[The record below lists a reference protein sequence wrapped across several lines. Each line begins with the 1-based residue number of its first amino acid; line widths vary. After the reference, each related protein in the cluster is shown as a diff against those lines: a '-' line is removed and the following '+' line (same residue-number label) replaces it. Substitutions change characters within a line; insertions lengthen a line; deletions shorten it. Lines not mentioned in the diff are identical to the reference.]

1 MNPKPV
7 TDNELGTL
15 IHQEIYQ
22 SDNRSGSEMQQ
33 NTSEAYDYF
42 LYRQKGDEVP
52 GRSQI
57 QSGDVADMVDHVQAE
72 LQTMY
77 KVPMLVTIEPENS
90 GDVQGATDETKAIN
104 WYFRERCRGFEK
116 LDNFVQD
123 GLLLRNGYLK
133 VWAEDSYKLP
143 YEETYHGTEEQIGA
157 LLTEL
162 EQNGRVEVVEGE
174 ETKAE
179 ELFLAQGIGPDGV
192 TPVSTQLQLA
202 PAEYTVKLKIIPKKT
217 EILIEPVA
225 REDMYVSRDAV
236 NQNLQE
242 PRFVAQRRWMTR
254 SFAVSLGFDVKEV
267 YALPSISYVNQQ
279 TKTARMADVQRLQ
292 TDAPSEDGDVIQ
304 IWEVYYLVDRDGD
317 GMAERHKLFWA
328 NRDVL
333 HWSEE
338 EGGGICDEIVRAVP
352 FAAGTPLTVSHR
364 HAGRSI
370 FDKERAIEDSKRSLL
385 RQGLDN
391 VELANNRR
399 PLLGPGV
406 NPDDVEETE
415 IGAFIR
421 CTKGIDQY
429 GEAGFTPIFD
439 KTLLGLEYLDK
450 MRRERGGSA
459 IDMGSNMQA
468 MSNTPAHTFERQ
480 ATSQEQMVAMYAS
493 NFGVGVRDA
502 FVLLHQQLKILGE
515 SIEFQDGD
523 EWSTVEPRHW
533 MDRERFTVR
542 MGLSQGEKTRRIAGY
557 ESLIQK
563 QNAAM
568 QAGAGGVMVDEGN
581 MYKALVDQGAVM
593 GLPEPDQYWQDP
605 DRPSGQMNPQTGQQ
619 MTVAEVAKT
628 SQQQAQKA
636 QMDAQNAQTDKM
648 LALQAQIATLQEET
662 KRIKIQSDGV
672 TDAQDTV
679 QKGVDSMR
687 DYTVDMTKLEQESG
701 EDLPGGVLQ
710 GDEFHA
716 SRMVQ

>member
-1 MNPKPV
+1 MRPKPV
-7 TDNELGTL
+7 SDHELGEL

-42 LYRQKGDEVP
+42 LYRGKGDEVP

-77 KVPMLVTIEPENS
+77 RVPVLVAIEPENS
-90 GDVQGATDETKAIN
+90 GDVQAADDETKAVN

-143 YEETYHGTEEQIGA
+143 YEETHNGTEDQINA
-157 LLTEL
+157 ILFEL
-162 EQNGRVEVVEGE
+162 DQSGRVEIVEEE
-174 ETKAE
+174 ETQPAE
-179 ELFLAQGIGPDGV
+179 SIAIEGVGQDGV
-192 TPVSTQLQLA
+192 TPLA
-202 PAEYTVKLKIIPKKT
+202 TELELMPAVYTVKLKIIPKKT
-217 EILIEPVA
+217 EILIAPVA

-242 PRFVAQRRWMTR
+242 PRFVAQRRWITR
-254 SFAVSLGFDVKEV
+254 SYGVALGFDEKEV
-267 YALPSISYVNQQ
+267 YDLPSISYVNQQ

-292 TDAPSEDGDVIQ
+292 TNAPNEDGDIIQ
-304 IWEVYYLVDRDGD
+304 IWEVYYLLDRDGD
-317 GMAERHKLFWA
+317 GIAERHKLFWG
-328 NRDVL
+328 NRKVL
-333 HWSEE
+333 HWNEE
-338 EGGGICDEIVRAVP
+338 EGGELCDEIVRLVP
-352 FAAGTPLTVSHR
+352 FASGTPLTVSHR
-364 HAGRSI
+364 HAGRSL
-370 FDKERAIEDSKRSLL
+370 FDKERAVEDSKRTLL

-415 IGAFIR
+415 IGAYIR

-429 GEAGFTPIFD
+429 GEAGFTPMFD
-439 KTLLGLEYLDK
+439 KALLGLEYLDK

-459 IDMGSNMQA
+459 IDMGSNMMA
-468 MSNTPAHTFERQ
+468 LSNTPAHTFERQ

-493 NFGVGVRDA
+493 NLGVGVRDA

-515 SIEFQDGD
+515 TIEFQDGD
-523 EWSTVEPRHW
+523 EWRSVEPRYW
-533 MDRERFTVR
+533 MDRERFTVK
-542 MGLSQGEKTRRIAGY
+542 MGLSQGEKSRRIAAY

-568 QAGAGGVMVDEGN
+568 QTGAGGVMVDEGN
-581 MYKALVDQGAVM
+581 IYKALVDQGAVM

-605 DRPSGQMNPQTGQQ
+605 ERPSGQQNPQTGD
-619 MTVAEVAKT
+619 MMSVAEVSKMMA
-628 SQQQAQKA
+628 QQAQKA
-636 QMDAQNAQTDKM
+636 QQAAMDAQTDKM
-648 LALQAQIATLQEET
+648 LSLQAQIATLQEET
-662 KRIKIQSDGV
+662 KRFKVIEDNK
-672 TDAQDTV
+672 TDTQDTI

-687 DYTVDMTKLEQESG
+687 DYTVDMTKIEQETG
-701 EDLPGGVLQ
+701 EDLPGGVLR
-710 GDEFHA
+710 GDEDL
-716 SRMVQ
+716 SQRLVQ